1 MRLLFGLTTVF
12 DKAVSALAIL
22 GGLLLV
28 FVMLAINFG
37 VVTRY
42 FFRSPHAWVSEI
54 TSMSLVYITFL
65 ATTWVLRKDGHVIM
79 DVVALVLTPRSKS
92 ILDSVTSFIC
102 SIMFLLF
109 TVYGAYLTWDHYER
123 GLFNSHEVLR
133 IPTAYL
139 LGIIPVGSF
148 LLFLQLLRRSLS
160 AYSSCRRAVEKQ

>member
-1 MRLLFGLTTVF
+1 MRLLIKLTTVF
-12 DKAVSALAIL
+12 DKAVSAFAIL

-42 FFRSPHAWVSEI
+42 FFRTPYAWVSEI

-79 DVVALVLTPRSKS
+79 DVVALILKPRSKS

-109 TVYGAYLTWDHYER
+109 MVYGAYLTWDHYDR
-123 GLFNSHEVLR
+123 GLYNSHEVLR

-139 LGIIPVGSF
+139 LAIIPLGSF
-148 LLFLQLLRRSLS
+148 FLFLQLLRRSLS
-160 AYSSCRRAVEKQ
+160 AYFSGRKAAEGQ